1 VARYYKY
8 YALALILAL
17 VLFGPWIHTYF
28 CSDDWP
34 AFVRNMGFS
43 WPAVPGWF
51 AGLRSGAYR
60 PVHDVFVGLCW
71 RWFGLNPL
79 GYRLVSI
86 ALYAGVSGTVG
97 VMAHLLSGDGRIGT
111 LSTLLFS
118 AFATHAEPVLWFAA
132 TNELLAAM
140 FVLIGVTGFV
150 LFRKRG
156 KCGWLV
162 VAGLSAALGFASK
175 ETALLFPLLLVA
187 YDVLWPGSRGRKR
200 SGPFFAPLAAMLLLW
215 GAFLL
220 FRIPQG
226 SAYTSAVAYSI
237 PRLAMNLAYY
247 ALIGVLA
254 LPNNYAFLEAWPLW
268 RASPWLPIGALL
280 SSSGVLLIAGGVW
293 VRERAWRIKGSCVKL
308 SCFALLWSLVA
319 LGPVVFIVSERSI
332 FLSSVGI
339 ALMFATL
346 FVGAWDAAKKRGR
359 GLQWAVAI
367 AVVLHVGLNAGVLEY
382 RSTWFGRSG
391 AISERV
397 LAGLER
403 QVAGMPAG
411 ASIVLANLPDHTGYT
426 FTFRNTFPSAAVVL
440 GYNVDVQAVLDSE
453 LDALPPQRRAE
464 HVRQLARESDAVVLW
479 YRDGK
484 LEEH

>member
-1 VARYYKY
+1 VARYFRY
-8 YALALILAL
+8 YGLALILAL
-17 VLFGPWIHTYF
+17 VLFGPWVHTYF

-97 VMAHLLSGDGRIGT
+97 VMAYLLSGDGRIGT

-132 TNELLAAM
+132 TNELLAAA

-156 KCGWLV
+156 KYGWLA

-187 YDVLWPGSRGRKR
+187 YDVLWPGSRGWKR
-200 SGPFFAPLAAMLLLW
+200 SGPFLVPLAAMLLLW

-226 SAYTSAVAYSI
+226 SAYTSAVAYSV

-247 ALIGVLA
+247 ALIGALA
-254 LPNNYAFLEAWPLW
+254 LPNNYAFLETWPLW
-268 RASPWLPIGALL
+268 RASPWLPVGALL
-280 SSSGVLLIAGGVW
+280 ASSSVLLIAGGVW
-293 VRERAWRIKGSCVKL
+293 VRERAWRKGSCVRL
-308 SCFALLWSLVA
+308 LCFALLWSLVT
-319 LGPVVFIVSERSI
+319 LGPVLFIVSERSI

-339 ALMFATL
+339 ALTFATL
-346 FVGAWDAAKKRGR
+346 LVGAWDAAKRHGKWLKR
-359 GLQWAVAI
+359 AI
-367 AVVLHVGLNAGVLEY
+367 AVVIILYIGLNACVLEY
-382 RSTWFGRSG
+382 RSTWFGKSG
-391 AISERV
+391 EISEAV
-397 LAGLER
+397 LTQLDSQIADL
-403 QVAGMPAG
+403 PAG
-411 ASIVLANLPDHTGYT
+411 ASILLVNLPDHTGYT
-426 FTFRNTFPSAAVVL
+426 FTFRNTFPSATQVL
-440 GYNVDVQAVLDSE
+440 GYDVEIQAVLDSE
-453 LDALPPQRRAE
+453 LSALLPQQRADYV
-464 HVRQLARESDAVVLW
+464 HQLASASGATVIW
-479 YRDGK
+479 YRDGR
-484 LEEH
+484 LAPD